1 MYLKSF
7 GLLAPVVLGGLW
19 VSGVLGGG
27 YERTVDRP
35 PSQVIAA
42 LADLDIRNEP
52 GAPGT
57 DPSRAGGVTPMI
69 RMEHDADSVTWTVM
83 SGNQVA
89 TRMIAHLESIDGGR
103 RTRVTAEVVRGDAP
117 DDFVSPA
124 FRSKGLTMGLF
135 SMALEGELDELTSP
149 PGDPEH
155 CRQLTEQIT
164 RENEA
169 AHINQHP
176 ENLRQAAGSA
186 AQVIIRINAM
196 HDQLRRAGCLNLPN
210 GNNFSQVSN
219 RMGSAPPEGAGG
231 VSFEPGRPMVD
242 VSHDTRRH

>member
-19 VSGVLGGG
+19 VTGVLGGG

-69 RMEHDADSVTWTVM
+69 RMEHNADTVTWTVM

-149 PGDPEH
+149 AGDPEH

-186 AQVIIRINAM
+186 AQVIIRLNAM
-196 HDQLRRAGCLNLPN
+196 HDQLRRAGCFNLPN
-210 GNNFSQVSN
+210 GNNFSQVSSQ
-219 RMGSAPPEGAGG
+219 MGPAPAQGAGG
-231 VSFEPGRPMVD
+231 ASFEPGRPMVD
-242 VSHDTRRH
+242 VSRDRHRH

>member
-7 GLLAPVVLGGLW
+7 GLLAPMVLGGLW
-19 VSGVLGGG
+19 VTGMLGGG
-27 YERTVDRP
+27 YDRVVDRP

-57 DPSRAGGVTPMI
+57 DPARSGGVTPMI
-69 RMEHDADSVTWTVM
+69 RMEHTTDTVTWTVM

-89 TRMIAHLESIDGGR
+89 TRMIAHLEPLDGGR
-103 RTRVTAEVVRGDAP
+103 RTRVTAEVARGDAP

-149 PGDPEH
+149 HGDPEH
-155 CRQLTEQIT
+155 CRRLMDQMTQ
-164 RENEA
+164 ENEA
-169 AHINQHP
+169 AHINQRP
-176 ENLRQAAGSA
+176 ETLRQAAGTA
-186 AQVIIRINAM
+186 AQVIIRLNAM
-196 HDQLRRAGCLNLPN
+196 HDQLRRNGCLNLQN
-210 GNNFSQVSN
+210 GNNFSPVSN
-219 RMGSAPPEGAGG
+219 RMGPARAGG

-242 VSHDTRRH
+242 VSHGRDRH